1 MSTLQEFLNA
11 NPVDNLTTDVEVSDR
26 FKDSEGKVLKFKIKA
41 MDDTTFND
49 IRKRCTTTKGRKVE
63 FDVGAFNRAIII
75 QHTLEPDFKDA
86 ESIKQLNCQTPE
98 QYLQKVLLAGEI
110 VELATKIQEF
120 SGFDVDMESLVEEV
134 KN

>member
-1 MSTLQEFLNA
+1 MSTLQDFLNA
-11 NPVDNLTTDVEVSDR
+11 NPVDNLTSEVEVSER
-26 FKDSEGKVLKFKIKA
+26 FKDKAGNVLKFKIKA

-75 QHTLEPDFKDA
+75 QHTLEPDFKNA
-86 ESIKQLNCQTPE
+86 ESIAKLNCQTPE
-98 QYLQKVLLAGEI
+98 QYLQKVMLAGEI
-110 VELATKIQEF
+110 VELAGKIQEI
-120 SGFDVDMESLVEEV
+120 SGFEVEMDALVEEA